1 VLTSLARY
9 GGGSTVVLNS
19 GQLPSSAGQY
29 DNALNAT
36 KTSTGATMGVLL
48 ADSGITKV
56 LGSAS
61 ASSPAAAQFAA
72 EQEFLAQTAMIL
84 AEVPNLQRSL
94 VVAPP
99 RRWNPSAA
107 EASKLLMMTTAPWL
121 RATDLA
127 TLATAAGG
135 LSARGRLPTSA
146 PGELGS
152 NFTTAIAEA
161 NGRAATYRDLL
172 YKPGQETL
180 DTIDAA
186 VTATTSAAW
195 RGKGAHGG
203 THALT
208 MLGNNL
214 GASLLKVQII
224 TGRNKILLGGASGSA
239 PVSVQNLLNVPVQVR
254 VVATPPPGGE
264 LSVSRFDDLTRV
276 PPMGTSTLRVPLHSS
291 AITTTTMQLQL
302 QTEDGSPLPFPS
314 QSLSV
319 QFTRYG
325 RALLVL
331 IAAALGVLV
340 LASVARWIRRRLN
353 DGRADSKVDNRVES
367 RAEGKSGGT
376 G

>member
-1 VLTSLARY
+1 
-9 GGGSTVVLNS
+9 
-19 GQLPSSAGQY
+19 
-29 DNALNAT
+29 
-36 KTSTGATMGVLL
+36 MGVLL

-127 TLATAAGG
+127 TLATEAGQ
-135 LSARGRLPTSA
+135 LSAHGKLPTSS

-161 NGRAATYRDLL
+161 NGSADLYRNLL
-172 YKPGQETL
+172 YRPGRNTL

-195 RGKGAHGG
+195 RGTGAPGG
-203 THALT
+203 VHALI

-214 GASLLKVQII
+214 SASMHKVQII
-224 TGRNKILLGGASGSA
+224 RGRNKILLGGASGSA
-239 PVSVQNLLNVPVQVR
+239 PVSVQNLLPFEVQVR
-254 VVATPPPGGE
+254 VVATPPPGGD
-264 LSVSRFDDLTRV
+264 LSVSRFDDLLRV
-276 PPMGTSTLRVPLHSS
+276 PPNNTSTLRVPLHSS

-302 QTEDGSPLPFPS
+302 QTKDGSPLTWTS

-331 IAAALGVLV
+331 IAGALGVLV
-340 LASVARWIRRRLN
+340 LASVARWLRRRLN

-367 RAEGKSGGT
+367 RAEGRSGGT